1 VNSPSTLQSGGIL
14 KDTPLAHHFREIWQ
28 FRIRN
33 WVGRGVFRQNL
44 AFLFCILFG
53 LCLIVNT
60 LGAGDGVWFW
70 YSSLFLHGKKLYA
83 DLHLV
88 QQPLMIIETAVSM
101 KLLGDGWLIS
111 KVAAVLHLLAYCL
124 ALLILV
130 RKSDLSD
137 SRKALLLAST
147 FFISISFEAYR
158 FDDYHVI
165 TDAFVL
171 YTIIGLLQLQ
181 KSSSWRG
188 RRSLIS
194 ILGILSGLAL
204 TTRLNDG
211 FALIIGVTLAI
222 FCSVPKRKV
231 FSIFL
236 YGIAT
241 SASALLIVLF
251 TGDSVRDYLMFSV
264 FKAAGSKG
272 GIGQVFLDPVRVPF
286 LAIQSLSQNMNIRNL
301 TLACGIALVWAFWF
315 KPRPEKHNKWEIALG
330 ALGSAMI
337 GTCWH
342 QILTLLFTF
351 SLLNDLSGFFAI
363 LLFPTGIWIFGRFLR
378 HLSQIAPK
386 VPWNKGEILLLIP
399 IGQFASGAMSSG
411 GYYEGLFQP
420 LAVVMLLA
428 PICSPL
434 RLKRE
439 RGREFLFVLMLML
452 LVPTFLRR
460 AVVPYSWHSYRE
472 HGLFAGRTWYTHP
485 KYGLMFIDRDLL
497 EFVRPVCDAVDQS
510 GANDELLSLPFPF
523 ANYFCTSPPWHGYV
537 QTFFDTSNRQVIDAL
552 LGQLQASPPHWIL
565 YQRQMFSL
573 YWHEKL
579 YNQSRPLP
587 HRDLDA
593 LIQRKL
599 ASNEWKVAYKSDY
612 SNQMPWDTHWVL
624 IRTQ

>member
-1 VNSPSTLQSGGIL
+1 
-14 KDTPLAHHFREIWQ
+14 
-28 FRIRN
+28 
-33 WVGRGVFRQNL
+33 
-44 AFLFCILFG
+44 
-53 LCLIVNT
+53 
-60 LGAGDGVWFW
+60 
-70 YSSLFLHGKKLYA
+70 
-83 DLHLV
+83 
-88 QQPLMIIETAVSM
+88 
-101 KLLGDGWLIS
+101 
-111 KVAAVLHLLAYCL
+111 
-124 ALLILV
+124 
-130 RKSDLSD
+130 
-137 SRKALLLAST
+137 
-147 FFISISFEAYR
+147 
-158 FDDYHVI
+158 
-165 TDAFVL
+165 
-171 YTIIGLLQLQ
+171 
-181 KSSSWRG
+181 
-188 RRSLIS
+188 
-194 ILGILSGLAL
+194 
-204 TTRLNDG
+204 
-211 FALIIGVTLAI
+211 
-222 FCSVPKRKV
+222 
-231 FSIFL
+231 
-236 YGIAT
+236 
-241 SASALLIVLF
+241 
-251 TGDSVRDYLMFSV
+251 
-264 FKAAGSKG
+264 
-272 GIGQVFLDPVRVPF
+272 
-286 LAIQSLSQNMNIRNL
+286 
-301 TLACGIALVWAFWF
+301 
-315 KPRPEKHNKWEIALG
+315 
-330 ALGSAMI
+330 
-337 GTCWH
+337 
-342 QILTLLFTF
+342 
-351 SLLNDLSGFFAI
+351 
-363 LLFPTGIWIFGRFLR
+363 
-378 HLSQIAPK
+378 
-386 VPWNKGEILLLIP
+386 
-399 IGQFASGAMSSG
+399 
-411 GYYEGLFQP
+411 
-420 LAVVMLLA
+420 MLLA